1 MRDHELEIQE
11 AGATLAAIGLGDA
24 NYARLF
30 REETGITFP
39 LLIDKERRAYK
50 VADLRKANLLH
61 LFRGHN
67 FAARKEAKATGHR
80 QHKLGKDPFQLGAS
94 FVFAPGNRDVFAH
107 VSETFGDN
115 ASVVKVLVALADLR
129 RTGAKRSGADSSAR
143 EWDAAHP
150 REP

>member
-1 MRDHELEIQE
+1 MRDHESEIQE
-11 AGATLAAIGLGDA
+11 AGARLAAIGLGDI

-30 REETGITFP
+30 RDETGITFP
-39 LLIDKERRAYK
+39 LLIDEERRAYK

-61 LFRGHN
+61 LFRGYN
-67 FAARKEAKATGHR
+67 FAAAKEAKAAGHR
-80 QHKLGKDPFQLGAS
+80 QHKLGKDPFQLGAC

-107 VSETFGDN
+107 VSKTFGDN
-115 ASVVKVLVALADLR
+115 ASVVKVLAALANLGR
-129 RTGAKRSGADSSAR
+129 QGIKHSGADSNAR